1 MVIHDT
7 TTTVQAAAFVPRQ
20 TIIWQ
25 PTSPAEAHRATARA
39 YIHEHL
45 TDPSLSAARVAHAI
59 GVSERHLSRV
69 FAEQGGSVPRY
80 ILRRRL
86 DLAHRL
92 LLSPA
97 GAALSI
103 SQIATATGFTSPT
116 HFSHV
121 FGRQYGIRASDLRR
135 ITRARG
141 RRQE

>member
-7 TTTVQAAAFVPRQ
+7 ATTAHATAFVPRQ

-25 PTSPAEAHRATARA
+25 PTSPAESHRAAARA
-39 YIHEHL
+39 YIGEHL
-45 TDPSLSAARVAHAI
+45 TDPSLSAARVAQAI

-80 ILRRRL
+80 IRRCRL
-86 DLAHRL
+86 DRAHRL

-97 GAALSI
+97 GAAMSI
-103 SQIATATGFTSPT
+103 GQIAAATGFTSPT

-121 FGRQYGIRASDLRR
+121 FSRQYGIRASDLRR
-135 ITRARG
+135 ITRART
-141 RRQE
+141 RTQE